1 MADGFYILHLLSI
14 YIFILD
20 DSKELRELQASYA
33 ETVNELEKIRNMLIV
48 QHRINKDYQQEM
60 EAVTRKMEQDKAEH
74 EAREEEFAQ
83 LLDIRAARIRVYYS
97 VNKCLMEVLC
107 LKLKLLFPITYKI
120 MFIVSLIIKNRDLVH
135 TTYLLCQFTLYIL
148 HGLIWNM
155 LQ

>member
-1 MADGFYILHLLSI
+1 MGILNENCLITKLLRVSLFLDWQVDSTNITFAEHLR
-14 YIFILD
+14 FILD

-83 LLDIRAARIRVYYS
+83 LLDIRAARIRVCS
-97 VNKCLMEVLC
+97 VNNCLFGRS
-107 LKLKLLFPITYKI
+107 LLEIKTYVFLITYKNNVYCQ
-120 MFIVSLIIKNRDLVH
+120 FHCKNRE
-135 TTYLLCQFTLYIL
+135 
-148 HGLIWNM
+148 
-155 LQ
+155 

>member
-1 MADGFYILHLLSI
+1 MMWAVPEKHIINFLPKYDKSQMTRLVRVSVCLICKWILQKLHLLSI
-14 YIFILD
+14 YIFISD

-83 LLDIRAARIRVYYS
+83 LLDIRAARIRVYS
-97 VNKCLMEVLC
+97 VNKCLFGRS
-107 LKLKLLFPITYKI
+107 LLET
-120 MFIVSLIIKNRDLVH
+120 
-135 TTYLLCQFTLYIL
+135 
-148 HGLIWNM
+148 
-155 LQ
+155 